1 MNKLFFVF
9 IILFCIHSSYAQYE
23 DNYIFGR
30 RSDLQQSFFIGPEFK
45 LSRMIE
51 GYQLYTG
58 FKGGMLLNDKVAIGL
73 SGGGFVTETV
83 FKYIYDQGDE
93 VLLNTIMIYGGF
105 NIDYIIQT
113 SSPVQLSFPMLVG
126 FAGVALFSP
135 DTTINMIADEKLVE
149 GGVFIIY
156 EPGINL
162 EVTFTRFL
170 RIGFGVGYRFAFR
183 GDMDRLAPG
192 DLSDF
197 TFNLNFKFGSF

>member
-1 MNKLFFVF
+1 MNKLFFIF
-9 IILFCIHSSYAQYE
+9 IIPLCIQSSFAQY
-23 DNYIFGR
+23 DANYIFGR
-30 RSDLQQSFFIGPEFK
+30 KSNVKQSFFLGPELK
-45 LSRMIE
+45 LSRMIK

-58 FKGGMLLNDKVAIGL
+58 FKGGVLFNDKIAIGL

-83 FKYIYDQGDE
+83 FKYYYDQGDKD
-93 VLLNTIMIYGGF
+93 LLNTVMLYGGF
-105 NIDYIIQT
+105 NIDYIIRT

-126 FAGVALFSP
+126 GAGVVLFSP
-135 DTTINMIADEKLVE
+135 DTTINMIADEKMVE

-170 RIGFGVGYRFAFR
+170 RMGLGIGYRFAFR
-183 GDMDRLAPG
+183 GDMDRVSSG

-197 TFNLNFKFGSF
+197 TFNLNIKFGSF

>member
-1 MNKLFFVF
+1 MNKLFFIF
-9 IILFCIHSSYAQYE
+9 IIPFCIHSSFAQY
-23 DNYIFGR
+23 DSNYVFG
-30 RSDLQQSFFIGPEFK
+30 SKSNVKQSFFLGPELK
-45 LSRMIE
+45 VSRMIK

-58 FKGGMLLNDKVAIGL
+58 FKGGMLFNDKIAIGL

-83 FKYIYDQGDE
+83 FKYYYDQGDKD
-93 VLLNTIMIYGGF
+93 LLNTVMLYGGF

-113 SSPVQLSFPMLVG
+113 NSPVQLSFPMLVG
-126 FAGVALFSP
+126 CAGVALFSP
-135 DTTINMIADEKLVE
+135 DTIINTIADEKMIE

-162 EVTFTRFL
+162 EVNLTNFL
-170 RIGFGVGYRFAFR
+170 RMGLGVGYRFAFR
-183 GDMDRLAPG
+183 GDMDRLSPG